1 MIALYAIYALKHWRS
16 SVSMTKLE
24 DITKAVE
31 QLSPEELAQFRDWF
45 EELQAR
51 LWDEQIERDMKAG
64 KLDFL
69 LDEAEAEHDAGK
81 LQRLR

>member
-1 MIALYAIYALKHWRS
+1 MP
-16 SVSMTKLE
+16 MTKLE

-31 QLSPEELAQFRDWF
+31 HLPPEELAKFREWF

-69 LDEAEAEHDAGK
+69 VEEAEAEHAAG
-81 LQRLR
+81 LLRRID

>member
-1 MIALYAIYALKHWRS
+1 
-16 SVSMTKLE
+16 MTKLE